1 MTRHCFSLLIVC
13 TTLIFQG
20 CNKEDNPT
28 PPIAQVANPFGVLVN
43 QADNQ
48 TLSLNQRIDLLT
60 NQFKVPYTRVSI
72 PIPNWT
78 GTLTSFE
85 EYSGAGLKILLNVSS
100 KVTSAAVPAGPYI
113 TDTTLYR
120 QKLAEILNKYK
131 PEVLVVENEEA
142 NSSYYTGT
150 AQEYLTLL
158 EIAIDE
164 AKNRNIKVTNG
175 GFTARMS
182 KLLTWDYYQSTGQ
195 TAKALSYAQR
205 VFPDAVANDVAGY
218 LAANNQVNTV
228 FQKAKTL
235 VNAYKNNQMTYVNFH
250 WYEPAKEGDLPT
262 ANLPNINS
270 ADMTAFEETVAFLK
284 TFTNKPVITNEVGQ
298 LNNKGGLT
306 SDVLQ
311 KCYDLKLPYVIWYS
325 GDGQNYGD
333 AKALYDGTGVL
344 RESGIA
350 FKDFIATK
358 VK

>member
-1 MTRHCFSLLIVC
+1 MRILCISFFIVC
-13 TTLIFQG
+13 ITLILQG
-20 CNKEDNPT
+20 CKKNDNSAT
-28 PPIAQVANPFGVLVN
+28 PVAQSANPFGVLVN
-43 QADNQ
+43 QADSQ
-48 TLSLNQRIDLLT
+48 TLSVNQRIDLLK

-85 EYSGAGLKILLNVSS
+85 EFSGAGLKILLNVSS
-100 KVTSAAVPAGPYI
+100 KVTSASVPAGPYI
-113 TDTTLYR
+113 VDTAFYR
-120 QKLAEILNKYK
+120 QKLVEILNKYI

-164 AKNRNIKVTNG
+164 AKKRNLKVTNG

-228 FQKAKTL
+228 FQKAKAL
-235 VNAYKNNQMTYVNFH
+235 VNAYKNNQMSFVNFH

-270 ADMTAFEETVAFLK
+270 ADMTAFEETVTFLK

-298 LNNKGGLT
+298 LNTKGGLT
-306 SDVLQ
+306 TDVLQ
-311 KCYDLKLPYVIWYS
+311 KCYDLKLPYVVWYS
-325 GDGQNYGD
+325 GDGQNYGE
-333 AKALYDGTGVL
+333 AKALYDGTSTL

-350 FKDFIATK
+350 FKNFISTK